1 MNTKL
6 KKITNTLT
14 YVAGWLDTL
23 PCKYKSSYS
32 KLEILLE
39 IARKGFSI
47 LDDTQLISLNI
58 HIKTKIYHKATDI
71 RLMEFLASKIRSF
84 ILMAKCC
91 IPKTPFDFVYIQAIL
106 FYIPRW
112 LWKNWEAGKIS
123 SLKMDLDQGII
134 T

>member
-1 MNTKL
+1 MTKNCQKGPKMNTKL

-14 YVAGWLDTL
+14 FMTLAGWT

-58 HIKTKIYHKATDI
+58 HIKTK
-71 RLMEFLASKIRSF
+71 L
-84 ILMAKCC
+84 
-91 IPKTPFDFVYIQAIL
+91 Q
-106 FYIPRW
+106 
-112 LWKNWEAGKIS
+112 IS
-123 SLKMDLDQGII
+123 D
-134 T
+134 